1 MRLHTD
7 PALNTTCSSER
18 VEKVKFLVQSAARSV
33 SVVQC
38 PCAACLFNIGFLF
51 GLESQSILPI
61 LNLGLSVYVSD
72 VLAWSLDIL
81 ISQAATD

>member
-51 GLESQSILPI
+51 GLVALEELLWQE
-61 LNLGLSVYVSD
+61 LGREV
-72 VLAWSLDIL
+72 VLKEIC
-81 ISQAATD
+81 